1 MKRTLFTTL
10 LILFLF
16 STNTFAENFSYTR
29 FDGHSHGVRSVAFS
43 PPDGRM
49 LASGSADETIRIWNA
64 ATGGLLHI
72 LTDTYYVNSVAFS
85 PDGQIL
91 ATSGD
96 YSTISIWDLATGEHL
111 KTLAGHDRSYVNS
124 VAFSPD
130 GETIASGSDDRTLR
144 LWDINTGELLQKFTG
159 HGGSVNSV
167 AFSPLDGQMLA
178 SGSDDETVR
187 LWDVNTGVNLKT
199 LTGHTGS
206 TDPVYSVAFSPD
218 GKQIASGSG
227 RWAHKI
233 RLWDT
238 NTGEHLRTLV
248 PESHVNSVAF
258 SPDGQMLASGNYKT
272 ISIWDPATGEHLD
285 TLTGHGGDVNSVA
298 FSPDGEIIASGGD
311 DATIHFWNVNTGE
324 RLQNFTGHRKFIHN
338 IAFSPDG
345 KTIASG
351 DNNAIIHFWNVN
363 TGGHLKS
370 LAAFSAYYYLR
381 GDYLNTI
388 VFSADWKTIA
398 NGYADGKIRLQ
409 DMNTGEL
416 LHTLTGHG
424 NDVNSVAFSTVGQM
438 LASGSDDKTIRLWDI
453 NTGEHLNTLIEHE
466 SSVNSVVFSPDG
478 QMLASGNYKTISIWD
493 PATGEHL
500 KTLTGHGDSV
510 NSVAF
515 SPNGQTLASGSDDKT
530 IRLWDPAT
538 GELLRTLTGHGD
550 SVNSVAFSPD
560 GQMLASGSDNWWTH
574 DPTVRLWDVATG
586 GLLKPLTGHDNRVNS
601 VVFSPDGQT
610 LATGG
615 YDGTLRLWDL
625 PPTRVTITPNPVVP
639 PAIGEQFTL
648 NIGIVAGSNIFGYGF
663 SIGFDPAVLRFV
675 GTANGNYIP
684 GAFSV
689 EPIVSDDTVT
699 LATTA
704 STAWGNGNGT
714 LATITFEVIDVTESI
729 ITLFDVSLSDTAERL
744 VPSFED
750 SAYIEPAIMPAA
762 GVVRL
767 TPESID
773 SPAIGE
779 PLTFNVDIAGG
790 QDSISFQPY
799 FHYDTAALEYI
810 SYTPGDYISNGGAGD
825 GTLGTVT
832 FEVLNVQNS
841 TVDVSG
847 YFTAPNGLRFAPT
860 FVGARVIV
868 PIFGDVNKDGIV
880 NILDL
885 VVVASSFGRSV
896 SEAGDPA
903 DVNEDGV
910 INIIDLV
917 KVAGAFGSA
926 PAAPLA
932 LIENLPGS
940 PTRVEVQ
947 QWLTQARQANLTDA
961 ISQRGI
967 RFLEQ
972 LLAALTPKK
981 TALLPNYPNPF
992 NPETWIPYQ
1001 LAKPA
1006 EVSISIYAV
1015 DGKLV
1020 RALDLGHQPI
1030 GIYHGKS
1037 RAAYWDGRNAVGEP
1051 VASGLYFYTLTAGD
1065 FNATRKML
1073 IRK

>member
-29 FDGHSHGVRSVAFS
+29 FDGHSSGVLSVAFS
-43 PPDGRM
+43 PVDDT
-49 LASGSADETIRIWNA
+49 LASGSADGTIRLWNFK
-64 ATGGLLHI
+64 TGALLKI
-72 LTDTYYVNSVAFS
+72 
-85 PDGQIL
+85 
-91 ATSGD
+91 
-96 YSTISIWDLATGEHL
+96 
-111 KTLAGHDRSYVNS
+111 
-124 VAFSPD
+124 
-130 GETIASGSDDRTLR
+130 
-144 LWDINTGELLQKFTG
+144 
-159 HGGSVNSV
+159 
-167 AFSPLDGQMLA
+167 
-178 SGSDDETVR
+178 
-187 LWDVNTGVNLKT
+187 
-199 LTGHTGS
+199 LTGHRGW
-206 TDPVYSVAFSPD
+206 VYSVAFSPD
-218 GKQIASGSG
+218 GKTIASGSYDSTL
-227 RWAHKI
+227 
-233 RLWDT
+233 RLWDAA
-238 NTGEHLRTLV
+238 TGEHLNTFTGHSSVVL
-248 PESHVNSVAF
+248 SVAF
-258 SPDGQMLASGNYKT
+258 SPDGQTLASGSASDEETIRLWDVKTGELLKILTGHSKSVLSVAFSPDGKT
-272 ISIWDPATGEHLD
+272 IASGSIDGTLRLWDPNTGVNFKTLLGYREVYSVAFRPDGKTIASGSGDWVSAILLHDINTGDERLDPLTGHEWEVNSVAFSPGGQVLASGSQDNTIRLWDANTGEHLD

-298 FSPDGEIIASGGD
+298 FSSDGLLASASD
-311 DATIHFWNVNTGE
+311 DRTILIWDVTTNSVVQS
-324 RLQNFTGHRKFIHN
+324 LAGHSDSIVSV
-338 IAFSPDG
+338 AFRPDG
-345 KTIASG
+345 KTIVSAS
-351 DNNAIIHFWNVN
+351 DQSSRLWDAN

-370 LAAFSAYYYLR
+370 LSVRSVYGIALSPNGKTLASASR
-381 GDYLNTI
+381 GSI
-388 VFSADWKTIA
+388 H
-398 NGYADGKIRLQ
+398 LQ
-409 DMNTGEL
+409 DINTGDEL
-416 LHTLTGHG
+416 MDPLKGHG
-424 NDVNSVAFSTVGQM
+424 GDVYSVAFSPDGQV
-438 LASGSDDKTIRLWDI
+438 LASGSDDKTIRLWDTS
-453 NTGEHLNTLIEHE
+453 TGAHLNTLTGHTR
-466 SSVNSVVFSPDG
+466 SVNSVVFSPKG
-478 QMLASGNYKTISIWD
+478 QI
-493 PATGEHL
+493 
-500 KTLTGHGDSV
+500 
-510 NSVAF
+510 
-515 SPNGQTLASGSDDKT
+515 LASGSDDKT
-530 IRLWDPAT
+530 IRIWNAAT
-538 GELLRTLTGHGD
+538 GNELLGPLTGHEYAVNSVALSTNGEILASGSDDQTIRIWDAATGAHLNTLTGHTH
-550 SVNSVAFSPD
+550 SVNSVALSPD
-560 GQMLASGSDNWWTH
+560 GKTIASGSSDATI
-574 DPTVRLWDVATG
+574 RLWDVATG
-586 GLLKPLTGHDNRVNS
+586 GLLKTLTGHDNRVNS
-601 VVFSPDGQT
+601 VAFSPDGQT
-610 LATGG
+610 LASGG
-615 YDGTLRLWDL
+615 GDRTLRLWDL
-625 PPTRVTITPNPVVP
+625 PTTRVTISPNPVVP

-663 SIGFDPAVLRFV
+663 SVGFDPAVLRFV
-675 GTANGNYIP
+675 GSANGDYIP
-684 GAFSV
+684 GTFSV
-689 EPIVSDDTVT
+689 EPIVSDNTVT

-714 LATITFEVIDVTESI
+714 LATITFEVVEVTESI

-779 PLTFNVDIAGG
+779 QLTFNVDIAGG

-810 SYTPGDYISNGGAGD
+810 SYTSGDYISNGGTGE

-868 PIFGDVNKDGIV
+868 PIFGDVNKDGVV

-885 VVVASSFGRSV
+885 VVVASSFGQSV
-896 SEAGDPA
+896 SEAGNPA

-917 KVAGAFGSA
+917 KVAGAFGGA

-932 LIENLPGS
+932 LSENLPGS
-940 PTRVEVQ
+940 PTRTEVQ

-1001 LAKPA
+1001 LANPA
-1006 EVSISIYAV
+1006 EVSISIYAI

-1030 GIYHGKS
+1030 GIYESKS

-1051 VASGLYFYTLTAGD
+1051 VASGVYFYTLKAGD
-1065 FNATRKML
+1065 FAATRKML